1 MAMENYSRLKVTFD
15 EVTGAM
21 KLSNQEAV
29 SLQKQ
34 VRLLRQELTLGS
46 YTDAQFRQIQKALQ
60 ETEVQLKQSQLR
72 GKDLLQQIGTLGG
85 GFGETANRIDNFIKL
100 VGSLNQISLEE
111 IQSQFRNLFLT
122 FTGQADKISEV
133 IDVAQTGG
141 RPLGK
146 RETSGNMGDAGEGI
160 QTASAVV
167 QAAGT
172 KATLDAAKA
181 TEQFTKVLASN
192 AAENYKVVQAVK
204 ENSNAVTKMAVDFA
218 NGEAK
223 MLTAKQNMI
232 EANKK
237 EADLQASLVG
247 KTKAEKKILLD
258 AYNAEI
264 AANMA
269 AAKALQDYVKENKYA
284 LQAAKLLEKQF
295 QNVSFVVEEGI
306 IYIGYQDKALRALT
320 DAENA
325 AIISGKKLIITQE
338 GMIAAEKELT
348 VVQKIGTAITKGLT
362 FVTDLYSKAVVLLS
376 QYIRFATLNLGGFIT
391 SLRVADI
398 TAKITLATFTL
409 LSAVVGGLL
418 LGFQAFGPMVQYFTG
433 FAKMAADAENLKNQL
448 EAVREVLQLD
458 LNDLKRRSSEERAV
472 MEKNNATSAQL
483 RQKDLKDAKSYY
495 SAVSGALDE
504 ARQREQ
510 ESQGNFTKA
519 RQINAERFNRLK
531 EEFKGDDIAIEA
543 IGSRFIAEQKR
554 IKDAEK
560 NFKRPGFFG
569 VDKEAAEQ
577 QAKNVEA
584 AGKLVLDLEQKQKDA
599 ANDINVKGNKNI
611 EQTTKEGLNSR
622 LKAIDAAIEQ
632 QIFKERTSSDE
643 LFKLYK
649 ERNSITDYL
658 DKDHKLTQVER
669 DERARIQKK
678 KVNDAIIDDNLRVLQ
693 SNADIIAR
701 QIETVEKGSGEEYEL
716 RRKLAQANR
725 EIAFQE
731 AKRDEKTREN
741 NEKNANTK
749 LAKDLLEIDK
759 MYWKDKMELRQT
771 ELNSLYE
778 GTAEFYDKE
787 RELEQE
793 SYRLKIVEARN
804 NAKLIE
810 AINEEHKRRLLE
822 IDAKEIQ
829 NKSQMLARKS
839 ETEFFAE
846 ENIGLRVR
854 EINKKI
860 YDDKVLAENT
870 NYEAEVIRAGTNN
883 QLLEQLYL
891 EHNQRLAQIS
901 AQRIETEQQ
910 INLQIEQ
917 LGVQFGQTLSN
928 IGNVILADA
937 QGRDEKKF
945 KQAKKIAVAGVGIEK
960 ASAIASIWTNNYIAN
975 AKARA
980 AFFATNGQPFV
991 TINTISAIL
1000 NTAATVAAAAQAMSA
1015 INGTDFQK
1023 ESAPPTMGKNYAMG
1037 GMIEGPRHSQGGVPL
1052 EAEGGEA
1059 IMTRGAVTAFAPLL
1073 STLNQMG
1080 GGTSFS
1086 QGAVGQAGYDFP
1098 QTQSQDIQAPQI
1110 TKTYVVE
1117 NELTTMQQRQARL
1130 KDLSI
1135 L

>member
-72 GKDLLQQIGTLGG
+72 GKDLLQQLGTLGG

-122 FTGQADKISEV
+122 FTGQADKISDV

-146 RETSGNMGDAGEGI
+146 RETTGNMGDAGEGI

-295 QNVSFVVEEGI
+295 QDVSFVVEEGI

-348 VVQKIGTAITKGLT
+348 IVQKVGAAITKGLT

-409 LSAVVGGLL
+409 LSAVVGGLM

-458 LNDLKRRSSEERAV
+458 LADLKRRSAEERAEL
-472 MEKNNATSAQL
+472 EKNNATSATL
-483 RQKDLKDAKSYY
+483 RKKDLKDAKEYY
-495 SAVSGALDE
+495 NAVTLALDE
-504 ARQREQ
+504 ARQKQ
-510 ESQGNFTKA
+510 AKAQADSQK
-519 RQINAERFNRLK
+519 
-531 EEFKGDDIAIEA
+531 KG
-543 IGSRFIAEQKR
+543 
-554 IKDAEK
+554 
-560 NFKRPGFFG
+560 GFFG

-611 EQTTKEGLNSR
+611 EATTKEGLNSR

-658 DKDHKLTQVER
+658 DKDHKLSQVER

-678 KVNDAIIDDNLRVLQ
+678 KVNDAIIEDNLRVLQ

-701 QIETVEKGSGEEYEL
+701 QIETVEKGGTEEYEL
-716 RRKLAQANR
+716 RISLAKANR
-725 EIAFQE
+725 EIAMQE
-731 AKRDEKTREN
+731 AKKDEKTREN

-749 LAKDLLEIDK
+749 LAKDLIEIDK
-759 MYWKDKMELRQT
+759 NWWKDKMELRQT

-870 NYEAEVIRAGTNN
+870 NYEAEVVRAGTNN

-917 LGVQFGQTLSN
+917 LGMQFGQTLSN
-928 IGNVILADA
+928 IGNAILADA

-945 KQAKKIAVAGVGIEK
+945 KQAKKIAVVGVGIEK
-960 ASAIASIWTNNYIAN
+960 AAAIASIWTNNYIAN

-980 AFFATNGQPFV
+980 AFFATGGQPFV
-991 TINTISAIL
+991 TINTISSVLA
-1000 NTAATVAAAAQAMSA
+1000 TAATIAAAAQAMSA

-1023 ESAPPTMGKNYAMG
+1023 EPPSMGKNYAMG
-1037 GMIEGPRHSQGGVPL
+1037 GYITGPRHSEGGVPL

-1086 QGAVGQAGYDFP
+1086 QGAVGQAGFDFP
-1098 QTQSQDIQAPQI
+1098 QSSSQDIQQPQI

-1117 NELTTMQQRQARL
+1117 SELTTIQQRQARL
-1130 KDLSI
+1130 KDLST